1 MHFNS
6 YNNFFSYNAA
16 GSTTGIIVA
25 KERQSMTI
33 NKQGT
38 TLSVKALVF

>member
-16 GSTTGIIVA
+16 GSTTGIILLQ
-25 KERQSMTI
+25 KKDNRWQ
-33 NKQGT
+33 
-38 TLSVKALVF
+38 